1 MLFSWQC
8 YAPRKQ

>member
-8 YAPRKQ
+8 YAPR

>member
-8 YAPRKQ
+8 YAPRK

>member
-8 YAPRKQ
+8 YA